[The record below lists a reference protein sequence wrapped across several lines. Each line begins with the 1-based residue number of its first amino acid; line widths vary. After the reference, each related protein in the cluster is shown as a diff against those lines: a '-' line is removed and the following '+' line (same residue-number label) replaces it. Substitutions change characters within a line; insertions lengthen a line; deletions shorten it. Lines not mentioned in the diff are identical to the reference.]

1 MDFCGVLILRQL
13 KQRSKHPKPAKT
25 SPLPTPIQP
34 APALT
39 SRRKWL
45 FRLIALV
52 LVPVLALAGLE
63 LVLRLSGCGY
73 PTSLFKNIR
82 IGGKEFVAINEDFS
96 LRFFPPALARWPNP
110 IMMEAKKPADT
121 CRIFIFGESA
131 AEGDP
136 HPAYSAAR
144 YMEILLRERFPG
156 EKFEVINLGITAI
169 DSHVIVPMAR
179 ECARQHGDIWIVYMG
194 NNEMI
199 GPFGASTVF
208 GAQTPPLAFVR
219 LNLAIQKT
227 RVGQL
232 MMSLARKMRGETSNA
247 LWGSMQMF
255 VGNNV
260 SADDPRRE
268 MVCRNFKG
276 NLEDIVHAGLGSGAK
291 ILLNTVAVN
300 LKDCPPFA
308 SLHSAHLSA
317 ADRAT
322 FDRLYAEGSQ
332 AESRGGFKEA
342 AQLYE
347 QAAQLDP
354 RFADLQYHWANC
366 LLQLAQF
373 TAARQHFQSACD
385 FDALSFRTDS
395 RLNDLIR
402 QAGKANA
409 GPGLVLFNAAAA
421 LETNSPTGICG
432 QETFYEHVHFN
443 FDGDYR
449 LGRDWAAQ
457 VETLLPA
464 AVRSRAASDWASQ
477 EICERR
483 LGLTDVNRVLSIRL
497 VNHLL
502 SVPPLSSQPN
512 NTGRLKAYEDEEAK
526 LRLRLDTNALARARE
541 VYIQATNRAPEDYW
555 LHENFARFFE
565 VTRDL
570 KQATAEWRCLYEL
583 MPCNMTACLEAGRL
597 LAQQGLW
604 TEAETSLRQA
614 VAIYPNYTD
623 AWREL
628 GGLYVAEGK
637 LALAL
642 KPYDRVRRNQPGDPH
657 IYCQIGSA
665 LLRLGRSAEAM
676 DNFHH
681 ALRLQPDDSEA
692 HYALGIQFG
701 LAGNNQEAQAEFE
714 QVIRL
719 QPDNARA
726 HLNLGVMLGRQGQ
739 LDGALQQFEE
749 TLRLDPGNK
758 EAQNYRDQI
767 LSRNARKR

>member
-1 MDFCGVLILRQL
+1 M
-13 KQRSKHPKPAKT
+13 PA
-25 SPLPTPIQP
+25 PIQP

-39 SRRKWL
+39 SQRKWL

-52 LVPVLALAGLE
+52 LVPVLTLAGLE

-73 PTSLFKNIR
+73 TTSLFKNIQ
-82 IGGKEFVAINEDFS
+82 IGGKEFVAINENFG
-96 LRFFPPALARWPNP
+96 LRFFPPELARWPYP

-131 AEGDP
+131 AQGEP
-136 HPAYSAAR
+136 LPAYSAAR

-179 ECARQHGDIWIVYMG
+179 ECARQHGNLWIVYMG

-232 MMSLARKMRGETSNA
+232 IMSLARKMRGKTSNA
-247 LWGSMQMF
+247 MWGSMQMF

-260 SADDPRRE
+260 SPDDPRRE
-268 MVCRNFKG
+268 VVYRNFKS

-317 ADRAT
+317 ADRAN
-322 FDRLYAEGSQ
+322 FDELYAGGSQ

-366 LLQLAQF
+366 LLQLSQF
-373 TAARQHFQSACD
+373 AAARQHFQSACD

-409 GPGLVLFNAAAA
+409 GPSLVLFDAAVA

-443 FDGDYR
+443 FDGNYC

-457 VETLLPA
+457 VEALLPA

-477 EICERR
+477 EMCERR
-483 LGLTDVNRVLSIRL
+483 LGLTDVNRLLSIQIVTRL
-497 VNHLL
+497 MKI
-502 SVPPLSSQPN
+502 PPLSSQPN
-512 NTGRLKAYEDEEAK
+512 NAGRVKAYEDEEAK
-526 LRLRLDTNALARARE
+526 LKLGLDINAVAKARE
-541 VYIQATNRAPEDYW
+541 IYRQATNRAPEDYW
-555 LHENFARFFE
+555 LHENSAAFFE
-565 VTRDL
+565 VTRDP
-570 KQATAEWRCLYEL
+570 KRAVGEWQCVYEL
-583 MPCNMTACLEAGRL
+583 MPCNMVACFEAGRL
-597 LAQQGLW
+597 LVKQGQW
-604 TEAETSLRQA
+604 AEAETSLRQA
-614 VAIYPNYTD
+614 VAIFPDYID
-623 AWREL
+623 VWQEL
-628 GGLYVAEGK
+628 GNLYVAEGK
-637 LALAL
+637 PALAL
-642 KPYDRVRRNQPGDPH
+642 KPYGHAQRLRPGDPH
-657 IYCQIGSA
+657 IYCQIGTA
-665 LLRLGRSAEAM
+665 LLRLGRSVEAM
-676 DNFHH
+676 DNFRH

-692 HYALGIQFG
+692 HYGLGLQFG
-701 LAGNNQEAQAEFE
+701 LDGRNQEAQVEFE

-719 QPDNARA
+719 QPDYAKA

-739 LDGALQQFEE
+739 FDSALQQFEE
-749 TLRLDPGNK
+749 TLRLDPGNQ

-767 LSRNARKR
+767 LSRNAGKR

>member
-1 MDFCGVLILRQL
+1 M
-13 KQRSKHPKPAKT
+13 PAR
-25 SPLPTPIQP
+25 IQP
-34 APALT
+34 APTLT
-39 SRRKWL
+39 AWRKWL

-52 LVPVLALAGLE
+52 LAPVLTLGGLE
-63 LVLRLSGCGY
+63 LALRLSGCGH

-96 LRFFPPALARWPNP
+96 LRFFPPELVRWPNP

-131 AEGDP
+131 AQGDP

-169 DSHVIVPMAR
+169 NSHVIVPMAR
-179 ECARQHGDIWIVYMG
+179 ECAQQHGDLWIVYMG
-194 NNEMI
+194 NNEMV

-219 LNLAIQKT
+219 LNLAMQKT

-232 MMSLARKMRGETSNA
+232 TTSLARKLRGKTSNA
-247 LWGSMQMF
+247 VWGGMQMF
-255 VGNNV
+255 VGNEV
-260 SADDPRRE
+260 RPDDPRRE
-268 MVCRNFKG
+268 MVYRNFKS
-276 NLEDIVHAGLGSGAK
+276 NLDDIVRAGLDSGAK
-291 ILLNTVAVN
+291 VLLNTVAVN

-332 AESRGGFKEA
+332 AENRGGFQAA
-342 AQLYE
+342 AQFYE
-347 QAAQLDP
+347 QAAKLDP
-354 RFADLQYHWANC
+354 QFAELQYHWAGC
-366 LLQLAQF
+366 LLQLDQF
-373 TAARQHFQSACD
+373 AAARQHFQSACD

-402 QAGKANA
+402 QEGKASA
-409 GPGLVLFNAAAA
+409 GSGLVLFDAAAA
-421 LETNSPTGICG
+421 LATNSPAGICG

-443 FDGDYR
+443 FDGGYR

-464 AVRSRAASDWASQ
+464 AVRSRAAGGWASQ
-477 EICERR
+477 EVCERR

-512 NTGRLKAYEDEEAK
+512 NAGRLKAYEDEEAK
-526 LRLRLDTNALARARE
+526 LQLGLDTNALARARE
-541 VYIQATNRAPEDYW
+541 IYIQATNRAPEDYW
-555 LHENFARFFE
+555 LHENFARFSE
-565 VTRDL
+565 VTRNL
-570 KQATAEWRCLYEL
+570 KRATAEWRCIYEL
-583 MPCNMTACLEAGRL
+583 MPCNMVAHLEAGRS
-597 LAQQGLW
+597 LAKQRQW

-614 VAIYPNYTD
+614 LAIYPNYID

-628 GGLYVAEGK
+628 GNLFAAEGK

-642 KPYDRVRRNQPGDPH
+642 EPYDRVRRIQPGDPH
-657 IYCQIGSA
+657 IYCQIGRA
-665 LLRLGRSAEAM
+665 LLRLGRPAEAM
-676 DNFHH
+676 NNFHH
-681 ALRLQPDDSEA
+681 ALRLQPDDGEA

-701 LAGNNQEAQAEFE
+701 LDGKNQQAQNEFE
-714 QVIRL
+714 QVIR
-719 QPDNARA
+719 QEPDNAKA

-739 LDGALQQFEE
+739 INSALDQFEE
-749 TLRLDPGNK
+749 TLRLDPGNR

-767 LSRNARKR
+767 LSRNAWKR